1 MTPKKLTFSLCAGEM
16 RASTSSGTSRPAGEL
31 QRASHPQQIIP
42 ARAVACDCSRT
53 AAQSPSARL
62 WMSGGRR
69 GVRRCRRFEVDGD
82 VTFGAA
88 EGHCCAALG
97 VVRGLV
103 RDGAVAARDLGL
115 VEGGV
120 GMTVAEGM
128 WKGRPVIG
136 SAGVISRRWG
146 HRVIASLR
154 GNFERLARTT
164 EQNRNAR

>member
-1 MTPKKLTFSLCAGEM
+1 M
-16 RASTSSGTSRPAGEL
+16 
-31 QRASHPQQIIP
+31 
-42 ARAVACDCSRT
+42 
-53 AAQSPSARL
+53 
-62 WMSGGRR
+62 
-69 GVRRCRRFEVDGD
+69 RRCRRFEVDGD
-82 VTFGAA
+82 VTLGAA

-97 VVRGLV
+97 VVGGL
-103 RDGAVAARDLGL
+103 RDGGVAARDLGL

-146 HRVIASLR
+146 YRVIASLR
-154 GNFERLARTT
+154 GTFERLARTT